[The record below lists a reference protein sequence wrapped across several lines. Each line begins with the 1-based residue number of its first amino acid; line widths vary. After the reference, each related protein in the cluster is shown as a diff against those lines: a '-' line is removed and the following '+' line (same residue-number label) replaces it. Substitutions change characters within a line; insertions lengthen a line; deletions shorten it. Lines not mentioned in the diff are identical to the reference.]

1 MGEFMETTD
10 LTTVIL
16 RSIRADIAALDTKLN
31 AKIDTEL
38 RAVREELDKRVTRE
52 EFRDAIA
59 GLGGRM
65 SELSERVDRTHTRL
79 VENDVRA
86 INAHHELQLT
96 LSRLTDFLDAHGD
109 LTPRVDRC
117 EQDIGDLKQRV
128 L

>member
-1 MGEFMETTD
+1 METTD

-16 RSIRADIAALDTKLN
+16 RNIRADIATLDAKLN
-31 AKIDTEL
+31 AKLDTEL
-38 RAVREELDKRVTRE
+38 HAVREALDKRVTRE

-59 GLGGRM
+59 GLGGRI

-79 VENDVRA
+79 VENDLRA
-86 INAHHELQLT
+86 ITAHHELQIT

-109 LTPRVDRC
+109 LAHRTERC
-117 EQDIGDLKQRV
+117 EQDIADLKQRV